1 MVDENGDDVSKEI
14 EEARRKDLVT
24 RLLYRRW
31 KLLNDMET
39 FIIESTEQYRF
50 FDRSDEKT
58 LIEENVLTL
67 IKRHH
72 QMRVARTIATPS
84 KDFNV
89 LKTSNNTNKLLA
101 LSDDDLHEILG
112 ELDQLQRTVHELTA
126 MRYEVKLHE
135 RRSPKEAI
143 DVILPVYMTLLQF

>member
-1 MVDENGDDVSKEI
+1 MANENGDDVGREI

-50 FDRSDEKT
+50 FDRSEEKV
-58 LIEENVLTL
+58 LIEENVLML

-89 LKTSNNTNKLLA
+89 LKTSNHTSKLLA

-112 ELDQLQRTVHELTA
+112 ELDQLQRTIHELTA